1 MTEPLSPDRLTR
13 LMHDAVRQVTVPP
26 DTLDRI
32 HQGVRRRRAVRQ
44 GAAAVLAAAVLA
56 GGSVTGLVVAS
67 GGGAGSGPAVSQA
80 GTAPVAAPTAT
91 SALADLAAPAR
102 IQPYL
107 PPPSLS
113 AVNGQSVGNGGTGTT
128 QPGAPSPFPNR
139 AMPPAPTS

>member
-13 LMHDAVRQVTVPP
+13 MMHDAVQLVAVPP

-32 HQGVRRRRAVRQ
+32 HQGVRRRRAVRHA
-44 GAAAVLAAAVLA
+44 GAAMLAAAVLA
-56 GGSVTGLVVAS
+56 GGSVTAVAVAS
-67 GGGAGSGPAVSQA
+67 GGAGPGAASNA
-80 GTAPVAAPTAT
+80 GTSPVAAPTAT

-113 AVNGQSVGNGGTGTT
+113 SVSGNDVSNGSGAT
-128 QPGAPSPFPNR
+128 QPADTSTPPYR
-139 AMPPAPTS
+139 AMPPAPSS

>member
-1 MTEPLSPDRLTR
+1 MNEPLGPDRLTR

-44 GAAAVLAAAVLA
+44 AAAAMLGAAVLA
-56 GGSVTGLVVAS
+56 GGGVTAAVVTS
-67 GGGAGSGPAVSQA
+67 GGGAGSGAVASEA
-80 GTAPVAAPTAT
+80 GTAPVADPTAT

-113 AVNGQSVGNGGTGTT
+113 AVNGTSVGNGTT
-128 QPGAPSPFPNR
+128 QPAAPSPFPNR

>member
-1 MTEPLSPDRLTR
+1 MTEPISPDRLTR

-67 GGGAGSGPAVSQA
+67 GGAGPAPTVSKA

-113 AVNGQSVGNGGTGTT
+113 SVSGNNVGNGSGAT
-128 QPGAPSPFPNR
+128 QLPASSTPPYR
-139 AMPPAPTS
+139 EMPPAPSS

>member
-1 MTEPLSPDRLTR
+1 MNEPLGPDRLSR

-44 GAAAVLAAAVLA
+44 AAAAMLGAAVLA
-56 GGSVTGLVVAS
+56 GGGLTAVAVTS
-67 GGGAGSGPAVSQA
+67 GGAGPGAAASEA
-80 GTAPVAAPTAT
+80 GTAPVAGPTAT

-113 AVNGQSVGNGGTGTT
+113 AVNGKPVGNGST
-128 QPGAPSPFPNR
+128 QPAAPSPFPNR

>member
-1 MTEPLSPDRLTR
+1 MNEPLGPDRLTR

-44 GAAAVLAAAVLA
+44 AAAAMLGAAVLA
-56 GGSVTGLVVAS
+56 GGGVTAAVVTS
-67 GGGAGSGPAVSQA
+67 GGGAGPGAVSSEA
-80 GTAPVAAPTAT
+80 GTAPVTAPTAT

-113 AVNGQSVGNGGTGTT
+113 AVNGKPVSNGST
-128 QPGAPSPFPNR
+128 QPAAPSPFPNR

>member
-13 LMHDAVRQVTVPP
+13 LLHDAVQRVTVPP

-32 HQGVRRRRAVRQ
+32 HQGVRRRRAVRHT
-44 GAAAVLAAAVLA
+44 GAAVLAAAMLA
-56 GGSVTGLVVAS
+56 GGSVTAVVVTS
-67 GGGAGSGPAVSQA
+67 GGVGGAASNA
-80 GTAPVAAPTAT
+80 GTGPVAAPTAT

-113 AVNGQSVGNGGTGTT
+113 SVNGNKDVGSGTT
-128 QPGAPSPFPNR
+128 QPVGPSAPPYR
-139 AMPPAPTS
+139 ARPPAPRS

>member
-1 MTEPLSPDRLTR
+1 MNEPLGPDRLSR

-44 GAAAVLAAAVLA
+44 AAAAMLGAAVIAGGGLTAVVVTSGGAGPGAAA
-56 GGSVTGLVVAS
+56 SE
-67 GGGAGSGPAVSQA
+67 A

-113 AVNGQSVGNGGTGTT
+113 AVNGKPVGNGST
-128 QPGAPSPFPNR
+128 QPAAPSPFPNR

>member
-13 LMHDAVRQVTVPP
+13 LMHDAVQRVTVPP

-32 HQGVRRRRAVRQ
+32 HQGARRRRAVRHA
-44 GAAAVLAAAVLA
+44 GAAVLAAAVIA
-56 GGSVTGLVVAS
+56 GGSVTAVAVAS
-67 GGGAGSGPAVSQA
+67 GGGAGPGATSSA
-80 GTAPVAAPTAT
+80 GTGPVAGATPT

-113 AVNGQSVGNGGTGTT
+113 SVSGNNVGDGSGTT
-128 QPGAPSPFPNR
+128 QPAASSAPPYR
-139 AMPPAPTS
+139 EMPPAPSS

>member
-13 LMHDAVRQVTVPP
+13 LMHDAVQPVNVPP

-44 GAAAVLAAAVLA
+44 AGAAVLAAAVIA
-56 GGSVTGLVVAS
+56 GGSVTAVTVAS
-67 GGGAGSGPAVSQA
+67 GGGAGPGATSSA
-80 GTAPVAAPTAT
+80 GTGPVAEATPT

-113 AVNGQSVGNGGTGTT
+113 SVSGNHVGNGSGTA
-128 QPGAPSPFPNR
+128 QPAAPYR
-139 AMPPAPTS
+139 EMPPAPSS